1 MQQACKGALRSKR
14 PALHSQRG
22 TSGASSS
29 ENQPFHFL
37 RGVLQAVAQKS

>member
-1 MQQACKGALRSKR
+1 MRQARKGALRSQR

-37 RGVLQAVAQKS
+37 RRVLQAIAQKS